1 MIKNKQFCI
10 SLLIPI
16 VLGFCAFIAVVGIA
30 PLMPTNLD
38 LAQGV
43 DPFKDY
49 IAWVFYR
56 HGPWTF
62 PLGLN
67 PSYGL
72 DISSSVVFSDSIPLF
87 AILFKAFSSILP
99 EPFQYLGIWTLL
111 CFILQSVFA
120 WLLMGVFTSNRW
132 LQFFGCVLLVF
143 SPPMFWRVNQHAALV
158 GHFLIL
164 ASLYQIL
171 RVKTLWSSRQN
182 LLSWGLILGA
192 AVLVHF
198 SLFVM
203 VAFLW
208 GASLA
213 DQFKNRS
220 DIALGVKIKEALVQT
235 LVIGGLIL
243 FLMWQAGYFAM
254 SAASGA
260 LGGYGF
266 FRMNL
271 LSPLDAKGW
280 SYLLKPLRLP
290 SDYGEGYMYL
300 GLGFLLLWPFALFKL
315 GKSFPAI
322 KHFFME
328 HAILFVALFAL
339 SLFAITNHIAFGR
352 YEFSF
357 AISDP
362 IYQIASIFRA
372 SGRFFW
378 PMFYCLA
385 LGCIWLIIR
394 NYSQRNAII
403 LLALAAATQM
413 IDTRAGWQKLR
424 LHLADPKVNIPHELG
439 LKSPFWAEVS
449 RQYDNILLM
458 PPQDKGAGWEQVAML
473 AAKYHLGTNAV
484 FFARADASKV
494 ALSHQQFINDLNQ
507 GKWNPKNLYVLQSD
521 LVLPAYFHSNPQTDL
536 LANIDG
542 MTILAPNWKACAN
555 CTQID
560 ENVRSHLDKAI
571 QSIEV
576 NKPILFGKAQNGSEF
591 LVGVGGSWAWPE
603 AWGVWSNGSEAK
615 LILPL
620 PEKGKPKHLMLD
632 LRAFVSA
639 AHPRQNIEIMI
650 QGMPPQAAS
659 LVQFEKNQIE
669 LNLPPLI
676 KGEKYIEIIFI
687 LKNPASPKDVGGNS
701 SDDRRLG
708 IGLVSASFLN

>member
-1 MIKNKQFCI
+1 MNPNKQFCI

-16 VLGFCAFIAVVGIA
+16 FLGFCAFIAVVGIA

-87 AILFKAFSSILP
+87 AILFKVFSSVLP

-132 LQFFGCVLLVF
+132 LQFFGCILLVF

-171 RVKTLWSSRQN
+171 RVKTQWSSRQN

-208 GASLA
+208 GTSLA

-235 LVIGGLIL
+235 LVIGVLIL
-243 FLMWQAGYFAM
+243 FLIWQAGYFAM

-315 GKSFPAI
+315 GKSFLVI
-322 KHFFME
+322 KNFFKE
-328 HAILFVALFAL
+328 HVFLLLALLAL
-339 SLFAITNHIAFGR
+339 SFFAITNHIAFGR

-357 AISDP
+357 AISEQ
-362 IYQIASIFRA
+362 IYQLASIFRA

-385 LGCIWLIIR
+385 LACIWLVIH
-394 NYSQRNAII
+394 NYSKRNAMI
-403 LLALAAATQM
+403 LLALAALCQI
-413 IDTRAGWQKLR
+413 IDTRAGWQKLH
-424 LHLADPKVNIPHELG
+424 LHLADPKVNIPHELN
-439 LKSPFWAEVS
+439 LKNPFWAEVS
-449 RQYDNILLM
+449 RQFDNILLM
-458 PPQDKGAGWEQVAML
+458 PPQDKGTGWEQVAML

-555 CTQID
+555 CIQID

-576 NKPILFGKAQNGSEF
+576 NKTILFGKAQNGSEF

-620 PEKGKPKHLMLD
+620 PEKGNPKHLMLD

-659 LVQFEKNQIE
+659 LVQFDKNQIK

-676 KGEKYIEIIFI
+676 KGEKYIEIVFI
-687 LKNPASPKDVGGNS
+687 LKNPASPKDVGGDS